1 MRYQELKIRL
11 EPREGTTY
19 DVAATGR
26 IESAEMQRARDFGAR
41 LPHGVRY
48 AACIALV
55 ALTTGLSVVASASAA
70 PQASDKQAFDPV
82 PIIRLLGDLRT
93 QFRPFQQA
101 AVKLSLDTAL
111 DTLVAT
117 RSVTRAHEAL
127 ARLVYSRNFYERLA
141 VAGVCSGMAYLAAHP
156 ESNTTSDS
164 WRNYLF
170 GIVDGYFRKIGQSY
184 SARAALGHI
193 DYVMTSLRI
202 AQTSPAE
209 ALFYARAC
217 RPG

>member
-101 AVKLSLDTAL
+101 AVKLSLDTAGGITSSASSTAISGKSASRIL
-111 DTLVAT
+111 LVLPSAT
-117 RSVTRAHEAL
+117 SIM
-127 ARLVYSRNFYERLA
+127 S
-141 VAGVCSGMAYLAAHP
+141 
-156 ESNTTSDS
+156 
-164 WRNYLF
+164 
-170 GIVDGYFRKIGQSY
+170 
-184 SARAALGHI
+184 
-193 DYVMTSLRI
+193 
-202 AQTSPAE
+202 
-209 ALFYARAC
+209 
-217 RPG
+217 